1 MHASLYICMYDLH
14 MFVYVFPCDTFL
26 SKSVVVITCA
36 LSSRPPNFHSLC
48 LNVLPIKFWYDSLSL
63 SVHISRLLSNCSS
76 VYPSMYMH
84 IYLMDLRIHL
94 SLYSSVSDCM
104 PVHKSAVC
112 VSPLT
117 PGLSIMRFC
126 RMAIIS
132 VYVGACVW
140 RRLIY
145 KTDKRMK

>member
-112 VSPLT
+112 LSPY
-117 PGLSIMRFC
+117 S
-126 RMAIIS
+126 
-132 VYVGACVW
+132 
-140 RRLIY
+140 RLIHNEILPNGNY
-145 KTDKRMK
+145 KCVRRCVCVTPVNL